1 MQIVGSQV
9 RYKSQS
15 ILMLFTPRGGYE
27 EPKCR
32 YNYRKYKTLVST
44 DANDSDESLINGHT
58 PHTKEKER
66 KMHESLEWQRL
77 CKLHQSAAARYKC
90 P

>member
-1 MQIVGSQV
+1 
-9 RYKSQS
+9 
-15 ILMLFTPRGGYE
+15 MLYTPHGGYE

-32 YNYRKYKTLVST
+32 YNYRKYRTLVST

-66 KMHESLEWQRL
+66 KIHESLEWQRL
-77 CKLHQSAAARYKC
+77 CELHQSAAAVTSVLETLRDSITVC
-90 P
+90 